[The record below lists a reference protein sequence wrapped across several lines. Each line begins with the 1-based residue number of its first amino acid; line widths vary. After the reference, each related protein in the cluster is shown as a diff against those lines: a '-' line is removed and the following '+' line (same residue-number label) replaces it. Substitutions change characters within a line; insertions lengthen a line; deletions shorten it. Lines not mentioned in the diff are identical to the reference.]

1 MTNKFIHDVILKSQ
15 LKAISSGWTANTKTL
30 FMNEVNDKYKVSN
43 REQKKPRRCFF
54 SLEIYLLPRRIHY
67 PYTAWEKWLCQSRFL
82 GWDFYFIIPL
92 ELLCLIITSDTFVW
106 KMLVALSLVGDMIGV
121 DFCENHLLTLPPF
134 SFLYSFRK

>member
-54 SLEIYLLPRRIHY
+54 LSKFIFFPDE
-67 PYTAWEKWLCQSRFL
+67 
-82 GWDFYFIIPL
+82 FIIQL
-92 ELLCLIITSDTFVW
+92 RHGRSDFVRVDFWDGIFILLFHWSYCALLSHQTHLYGKCSS
-106 KMLVALSLVGDMIGV
+106 LSLSGGRYDRGW
-121 DFCENHLLTLPPF
+121 FLWESSSHPSTLLLF
-134 SFLYSFRK
+134 IFIS